1 MEKMSLSK
9 LTLEDSE
16 NLREPTL
23 EDLEILRNAKL
34 HSVIDYYKDIR
45 EVEQN
50 IPYIPRGIPIRIYQ
64 LDSELVVYHPRTFRI
79 PCDINCN
86 LYTFQEYIKYVNNII
101 QFHEIIDNFGVD
113 RDEYDFSF
121 DRSKKYFAIMNAK
134 IGSSSIRIVVNTVED
149 LPLILKSI
157 GFSPKNKIAQSDD

>member
-1 MEKMSLSK
+1 MEKMSLRE
-9 LTLEDSE
+9 LTLEDRE

-23 EDLEILRNAKL
+23 EDLENLRNIK
-34 HSVIDYYKDIR
+34 HPIIDYCKGIR
-45 EVEQN
+45 VVEQN
-50 IPYIPRGIPIRIYQ
+50 IPYIPDGITIRIYP
-64 LDSELVVYHPRTFRI
+64 LDSELTVYHPRTVHMT
-79 PCDINCN
+79 CDINCN
-86 LYTFQEYIKYVNNII
+86 LFMFQEFIKYVNNVI

-121 DRSKKYFAIMNAK
+121 DRSKKYLAIMSAK